1 VTRILVVDDH
11 QMVREGLRLLITPE
25 ADLELVGEAADGQSA
40 LAMTEELQPHV
51 VVMDIGLPVMD
62 GIEATRRI
70 LEAHPEVAVIGL
82 SAHADTYFVNTMKKL
97 GACGYIV
104 KDKAFELLL
113 DAIRCCTRGEKYFPD
128 CSDGTSRTE

>member
-1 VTRILVVDDH
+1 MTRVLIVDDH
-11 QMVREGLRLLITPE
+11 QMVREGLRLLIAPE
-25 ADLELVGEAADGQSA
+25 PDLELVGEAPDGQSA
-40 LAMTEELQPHV
+40 IAMTDELQPHV

-82 SAHADTYFVNTMKKL
+82 SAHADTYFVKTMKQL

-113 DAIRCCTRGEKYFPD
+113 DAIRCCTSGEKYYPD
-128 CSDGTSRTE
+128 CSDGAPH